1 MYSTNNIHTRSHL
14 LKNKIS
20 HLVYEFNER
29 KSPFY
34 KVQCAR
40 DKIKKVF
47 NLPQQSNVIN
57 NQQQRIYKTNNNIKR
72 EKILKQICYLSEHIY
87 GGFEFDE
94 HDRNASLKGN
104 DVHNKYT
111 FDQHNDKDNY
121 KQNFFFTSS
130 QNDNKHNV
138 VNNSNSN
145 NGNGNERNKKYMK
158 VKCHSV
164 SSIVNEDLWLNE
176 HKGRFMKYIKL
187 TNKKRKF
194 NGCKANSQSTYV
206 LPKLGYKCNYSMIIP
221 NFPEDK
227 SDLEKS
233 KIENFKIK
241 EIMDK
246 RKPFPFKY

>member
-1 MYSTNNIHTRSHL
+1 
-14 LKNKIS
+14 
-20 HLVYEFNER
+20 
-29 KSPFY
+29 
-34 KVQCAR
+34 
-40 DKIKKVF
+40 
-47 NLPQQSNVIN
+47 
-57 NQQQRIYKTNNNIKR
+57 
-72 EKILKQICYLSEHIY
+72 
-87 GGFEFDE
+87 
-94 HDRNASLKGN
+94 
-104 DVHNKYT
+104 
-111 FDQHNDKDNY
+111 
-121 KQNFFFTSS
+121 
-130 QNDNKHNV
+130 
-138 VNNSNSN
+138 
-145 NGNGNERNKKYMK
+145 
-158 VKCHSV
+158 V

-194 NGCKANSQSTYV
+194 NGCRANSQSTYV

>member
-1 MYSTNNIHTRSHL
+1 MKDTQNNKYNIIQRSMRDYL
-14 LKNKIS
+14 FQQIIYNKNVNIS
-20 HLVYEFNER
+20 DSIR
-29 KSPFY
+29 
-34 KVQCAR
+34 
-40 DKIKKVF
+40 
-47 NLPQQSNVIN
+47 
-57 NQQQRIYKTNNNIKR
+57 
-72 EKILKQICYLSEHIY
+72 KILEILFRTYFLISERHYPNYNLAQSIINLNLSNL
-87 GGFEFDE
+87 FQ
-94 HDRNASLKGN
+94 NATNAILNENTQFIQNVHSL
-104 DVHNKYT
+104 
-111 FDQHNDKDNY
+111 NY
-121 KQNFFFTSS
+121 VQTMNFFP
-130 QNDNKHNV
+130 NKHNV
-138 VNNSNSN
+138 VNNNSNSN
-145 NGNGNERNKKYMK
+145 NYNGSVNNGNERNKKYMK

-194 NGCKANSQSTYV
+194 NGCRANSQSTYV